1 MAPAPPIALV
11 SGGSRGLGLAIVTS
25 LLDAGLRVATF
36 SRKPTPEVER
46 LIAAHSGRLAFYRG
60 DLAAADELE
69 PLVRRVERETGPI
82 GYLVNNA
89 GVALEGF
96 LARLPSE
103 RIRRVIDVNVT
114 GTLELTRAVTRG
126 MMVRRFGRIVTIS
139 SIVALQGFTGTAP
152 YAASK
157 GALDAMTRAL
167 ARELGGRNIT
177 ANAVAPGYMETG
189 MTGAL
194 SEQQRGQILRR
205 TPMGRVATVEDV
217 ARVVRFLLSDDAGF
231 VSGQTIVVDGGLTA

>member
-1 MAPAPPIALV
+1 MTTATPVALV
-11 SGGSRGLGLAIVTS
+11 TGGSRGLGMAIVKA
-25 LLDAGLRVATF
+25 LLDIGLRTATV
-36 SRKPTPEVER
+36 SRKPTPEIEV
-46 LIAAHSGRLAFYRG
+46 LLTKHPGRLAMYPG
-60 DLAAADELE
+60 DLGAPDQLGALI
-69 PLVRRVERETGPI
+69 RRIEHEFGPI

-103 RIRRVIDVNVT
+103 QIRNVIDINVR

-139 SIVALQGFTGTAP
+139 SIVAVQGFTGTAP

-157 GALDAMTRAL
+157 GALEAMTRAL

-177 ANAVAPGYMETG
+177 VNAVAPGYMETE
-189 MTGAL
+189 MTENL
-194 SEQQRGQILRR
+194 SAEQRRQILRR
-205 TPMGRVATVEDV
+205 TPLGRVATVDDV
-217 ARVVRFLLSDDAGF
+217 AGVVRFLMSDEARF
-231 VSGQTIVVDGGLTA
+231 ISGQTIVVDGGLTA